1 MLTRTDIKQYST
13 NFEELGSTVVILGSR
28 GHSGIRK
35 FALGSVSSRVVA
47 RSSAPSLVVR
57 EGVCATP
64 EPPTPGGAS
73 SSTAEDRSVTICV
86 GDDVNGRLL
95 ASWCSSNLLRPSD
108 GVTLVLSKGPESAMS
123 AVSSAVSG
131 DAVLRARLRETE
143 SDLLFRQGAPPW
155 RTSTGTSSRTS

>member
-35 FALGSVSSRVVA
+35 FALGSVSSRVA
-47 RSSAPSLVVR
+47 ALSSAPSLVVR

-86 GDDVNGRLL
+86 GDDVNG
-95 ASWCSSNLLRPSD
+95 APP
-108 GVTLVLSKGPESAMS
+108 GHLVLVQPP
-123 AVSSAVSG
+123 
-131 DAVLRARLRETE
+131 
-143 SDLLFRQGAPPW
+143 APK
-155 RTSTGTSSRTS
+155 RRRDSRPV